1 MISRMFVGFYRFVH
15 GRLHWPGAGWL
26 LRHAAI
32 IFPGLR
38 SFPLVLPGVGT
49 ALVDFR
55 DESIFV
61 LLNYSLGER
70 GSDWS
75 LLSAMSQVLRPGDV
89 LWDVGAN
96 VGYVSQHFAREKFH
110 LAEIHAFEPNPS
122 VVTTLRSLFR
132 DRAQV
137 CVHAVGLGAQDEERQ
152 IRIDPRGSST
162 GSLVADLPGAKTVS
176 IKICRADR
184 LRNESGL
191 AAPAVVKVDV
201 EGFEPQVFAG
211 MQQTIQQAR
220 PIIFF
225 EHIWID
231 DESVRR
237 LVPAGYDLTFLLD
250 DGTLTRDFTARRQGA
265 NAILTPSEK
274 AGMLGSRVTWEGAL

>member
-1 MISRMFVGFYRFVH
+1 MFVGFYRFVH

-26 LRHAAI
+26 LRHAANNL
-32 IFPGLR
+32 PGLR

-70 GSDWS
+70 GSDWA

-96 VGYVSQHFAREKFH
+96 VGYVSQYFAREKFH

-132 DRAQV
+132 DCAQV
-137 CVHAVGLGAQDEERQ
+137 RVHSVGLGAQDEERQ
-152 IRIDPRGSST
+152 IHIDPRGSST
-162 GSLVADLPGAKTVS
+162 SSLVADLPGAKTVP
-176 IKICRADR
+176 IKICQADR
-184 LRNESGL
+184 LRNENGL

-237 LVPAGYDLTFLLD
+237 IVPTGYDLTFLLD
-250 DGTLTRDFTARRQGA
+250 DGTLTRDFTVRHQGA

-274 AGMLGSRVTWEGAL
+274 AGILGSRVTWEGAL